1 MIANEAK
8 GRAPAQP
15 LRLRA
20 GTAVRFPMVR
30 TALLVLVAVLHLRMA
45 TAQEE
50 CYTLAYGQ
58 SYGASLLRIDPLSG
72 SEAYRLALSGPSS
85 QTPVGWALAHD
96 GERLLSVGQLLN
108 SGQMRLFSIHPA
120 DGTCEEVGNRGFS
133 SAYLTVAFER
143 SPVSGA
149 LYAVYRPSGGVDNL
163 YTVDATGGQSTLV
176 APITGTASN
185 DPIAALCIDAAGVAH
200 AIGGYV
206 YALDLATGAAVSL
219 GQLFP
224 VVGNTHFARDLAY
237 DASGQLW
244 ALYQT
249 WYFTPNTT
257 IVYEI
262 YQIDLVTVT
271 ATLMSSL
278 PSTPWDSIYGL
289 AFGPGTSWT
298 TYCTAKMNSLACVPG
313 ITAEGY
319 ASPTASSGFTIGA
332 EFLRN
337 EVNGTLIFGVSGR
350 IAAPFGG
357 GTLCVA
363 APWRRTEVL
372 SSGGPPLPS
381 ETCSGA
387 WAIDFNEWMATHV
400 ALPAGLTIQ
409 AQWIGRDPGFAA
421 PNNWSLTDALEFTL
435 RP

>member
-1 MIANEAK
+1 
-8 GRAPAQP
+8 
-15 LRLRA
+15 
-20 GTAVRFPMVR
+20 MV
-30 TALLVLVAVLHLRMA
+30 L
-45 TAQEE
+45 
-50 CYTLAYGQ
+50 
-58 SYGASLLRIDPLSG
+58 I
-72 SEAYRLALSGPSS
+72 
-85 QTPVGWALAHD
+85 
-96 GERLLSVGQLLN
+96 
-108 SGQMRLFSIHPA
+108 
-120 DGTCEEVGNRGFS
+120 
-133 SAYLTVAFER
+133 ER
-143 SPVSGA
+143 SPTTGA
-149 LYAVYRPSGGVDNL
+149 LFSVYRPPSGVSGL
-163 YTVDATGGQSTLV
+163 YTISATGQSTLV
-176 APITGTASN
+176 APLSGTTTGDGILA
-185 DPIAALCIDAAGVAH
+185 IAIDASGNAYGLGGNAYSLDLTTGVATSIGNLF
-200 AIGGYV
+200 AI
-206 YALDLATGAAVSL
+206 
-219 GQLFP
+219 
-224 VVGNTHFARDLAY
+224 VGNTHLARDAAF
-237 DASGQLW
+237 DSAGRLW

-249 WYFTPNTT
+249 TYFTPNTT

-262 YQIDLVTVT
+262 YLIDLVTVT

-332 EFLRN
+332 EFPRN